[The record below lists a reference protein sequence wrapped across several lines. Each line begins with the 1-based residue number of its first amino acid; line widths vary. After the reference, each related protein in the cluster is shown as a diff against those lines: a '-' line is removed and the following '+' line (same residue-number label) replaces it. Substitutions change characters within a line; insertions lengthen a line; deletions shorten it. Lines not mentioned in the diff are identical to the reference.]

1 MALEGSNCMALRKA
15 ARRVSNFY
23 DSVLAPSGLRVTQ
36 YSILALLNEVGAV
49 SINDLAS
56 HLELDRTTTGKNL
69 RPLKVAKL
77 VKIAPS
83 PSDGR
88 SRLVTLTDGGATALK
103 AARHLWRC
111 AQTEFESSNGKRL
124 ASDLR
129 QLLSGLTVN
138 V

>member
-1 MALEGSNCMALRKA
+1 MELERCNCMTLRKA

-23 DSVLAPSGLRVTQ
+23 DSVLAPSGLRATQ
-36 YSILALLNEVGAV
+36 YAILSLLNDVGAV
-49 SINDLAS
+49 SINDLAQ

-69 RPLKVAKL
+69 RPLKAAKL
-77 VKIAPS
+77 LKLAPS

-88 SRLVTLTDGGATALK
+88 SRLVTLTDGGVRALR
-103 AARHLWRC
+103 AARPLWRR
-111 AQTEFESSNGKRL
+111 AQAEFESSNGKKL

-129 QLLSGLTVN
+129 QQLSELTVN

>member
-1 MALEGSNCMALRKA
+1 MTLERCNCMALRKA

-23 DSVLAPSGLRVTQ
+23 DSVLAPSGLRATQ
-36 YSILALLNEVGAV
+36 YSILALLSEVGAV
-49 SINDLAS
+49 SINDLAR

-69 RPLKVAKL
+69 RPLRVAKL

-83 PSDGR
+83 PNDGR
-88 SRLVTLTDGGATALK
+88 SRLVTLTDGGMTALRT
-103 AARHLWRC
+103 ARPLWRR
-111 AQTEFESSNGKRL
+111 AQAEFESGNGKKL

-129 QLLSGLTVN
+129 QLLSGLTVE